1 MAEWAVSQA
10 LRRNRLKILLQS
22 KARLLLKD
30 KRYEFSTV
38 LERSV
43 GWGITR
49 ANPDKPIQMTK
60 VTIIIKFAE
69 YN

>member
-1 MAEWAVSQA
+1 M
-10 LRRNRLKILLQS
+10 
-22 KARLLLKD
+22 
-30 KRYEFSTV
+30 
-38 LERSV
+38 

-69 YN
+69 YNHMPYFIVSAFPSI